1 MFRLADVEGVAHIVL
16 TRVEKGIRGERAATG
31 AAFAEGARAGVLSW

>member
-1 MFRLADVEGVAHIVL
+1 VCRLADVEGVAHVVL
-16 TRVEKGIRGERAATG
+16 MRVEEGMRGERAATG